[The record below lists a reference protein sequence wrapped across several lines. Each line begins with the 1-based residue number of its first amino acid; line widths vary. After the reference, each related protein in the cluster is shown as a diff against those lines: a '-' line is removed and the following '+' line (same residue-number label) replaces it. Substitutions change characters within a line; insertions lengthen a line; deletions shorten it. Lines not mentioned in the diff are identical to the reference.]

1 MYIKY
6 NYQID
11 IKFNIVFD
19 FIIRPMVFGLKNGL
33 TFESIYILSTM
44 TESAISGDV
53 DSVPLKLNINA
64 IETTQS
70 SDEQHKNQLV
80 NISRTPVLSSNL
92 RTPMRVQ
99 VEYPDSISRKR
110 RHLIASCS
118 GESPKK
124 KVNFDSSML
133 IEQFREECPEDDV
146 LLSQVAD
153 FHVNDEPDNLCTEDN
168 SNLSIGLSDTGRVFA
183 RCYTLP
189 IEKSPKKGKVIVYDS
204 DGLGGDSD

>member
-1 MYIKY
+1 
-6 NYQID
+6 
-11 IKFNIVFD
+11 
-19 FIIRPMVFGLKNGL
+19 
-33 TFESIYILSTM
+33 M
-44 TESAISGDV
+44 TESEISRNI

-70 SDEQHKNQLV
+70 GDEQHKNQLA
-80 NISRTPVLSSNL
+80 NISRTPVLSLNL

-118 GESPKK
+118 ESPQK
-124 KVNFDSSML
+124 KVNFDGSLL
-133 IEQFREECPEDDV
+133 IEQFREECLEDDV
-146 LLSQVAD
+146 LFSQVAD
-153 FHVNDEPDNLCTEDN
+153 FHVNDEPANLCTENNSNN
-168 SNLSIGLSDTGRVFA
+168 SNLSFGLSDTGRVFA

-189 IEKSPKKGKVIVYDS
+189 VEKSPKKGKVIVYDS